1 MKYTQEEII
10 NALKIIKETCASQ
23 DECNHCPFANKFHDC
38 RVSEYQ
44 PSEWQLN
51 DESTEWKALI

>member
-10 NALKIIKETCASQ
+10 NALKIIKETCGEYE
-23 DECNHCPFANKFHDC
+23 ECTHCPFADKTRAC
-38 RVSEYQ
+38 LVCEYQ